1 MFRKSIALIS
11 VVSLSTLLPLNAEE
25 KRTGVYFT
33 GSAGIGEMSDIDVE
47 ASLGSGSYKFE
58 SGFSQEIGVGYDFGS
73 FRAAI
78 SFNETNTDL
87 SQILKVG
94 SDVGVNISTFLF
106 SAAYDFRSGKKWQPY
121 LGAGVGSATLYFN
134 PHNGTSATY
143 AGVTVAKADDSVT
156 TARITGGISYEAS
169 ENFDV
174 YGEIYGQAFS
184 DFKIGTLTLK
194 SGTMTGALLGLRYK
208 L

>member
-1 MFRKSIALIS
+1 MFRQSIALLS
-11 VVSLSTLLPLNAEE
+11 VVSLSTLVPLNAEE
-25 KRTGVYFT
+25 KKSGVYFT
-33 GSAGIGEMSDIDVE
+33 GSAGLGEMSDIDVE

-73 FRAAI
+73 FRAEV

-94 SDVGVNISTFLF
+94 SDIGVNISTFLF
-106 SAAYDFRSGKKWQPY
+106 SAAYDFRSNKKWQPY
-121 LGAGVGSATLYFN
+121 LGAGVGSSTLYFN

-184 DFKIGTLTLK
+184 DIKIGTLTLK